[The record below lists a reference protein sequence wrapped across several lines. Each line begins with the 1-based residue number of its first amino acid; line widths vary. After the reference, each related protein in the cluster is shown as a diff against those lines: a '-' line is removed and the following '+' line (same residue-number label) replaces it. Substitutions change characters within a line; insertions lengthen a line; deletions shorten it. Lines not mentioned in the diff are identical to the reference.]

1 MPRRLLSSTLLAL
14 GILSALAGYAVL
26 VLRGTVLD
34 ESATIAGARA
44 ALAEPALRTEL
55 AARTADATVSTLVG
69 AEQAAA
75 LHARGID
82 VRADAATVASSR
94 LDAPAFVAAYDNAVG
109 RIHERVLHDPTVVP
123 TLDLT
128 GLATAAR
135 DELVRLDPA
144 YAAVVMADRPLDV
157 TLPAD
162 QLPDLT
168 DVGRRVSGPRPAV
181 AVLAGVAASI
191 GGLVLTPPDRRR
203 RRLRQVGTLLVAV
216 GLVQLSG
223 SYATHLVLERAG
235 GTTAAVVR
243 SLLQPVLGRLA
254 LPGFVPLAI
263 GALTVAVA
271 HHRTGGPVLRLADH
285 GRAAFL
291 TDPSGRPTEWRF
303 DAAFEPETLRT
314 APTALAHRR

>member
-1 MPRRLLSSTLLAL
+1 MPRRLLGRTLLVL
-14 GILSALAGYAVL
+14 GLLSALAGYAVL

-34 ESATIAGARA
+34 GSATTAGARA

-69 AEQAAA
+69 AEQVAA

-82 VRADAATVASSR
+82 VRADAATVASSL
-94 LDAPAFVAAYDNAVG
+94 LDTPAFVAAYDTAVG
-109 RIHERVLHDPTVVP
+109 QVHERVLHDPKVVP
-123 TLDLT
+123 RLDLT
-128 GLATAAR
+128 GLVAVAR
-135 DELVRLDPA
+135 EELVRTNSI
-144 YAAVVMADRPLDV
+144 YAAVVAVDRPLVV
-157 TLPAD
+157 TLPTGE
-162 QLPDLT
+162 LPDLT
-168 DVGRRVSGPRPAV
+168 GVDRTFSSARAAV
-181 AVLAGVAASI
+181 AVLSGIAASV

-235 GTTAAVVR
+235 GTTAAVAR
-243 SLLQPVLGRLA
+243 ALLQPVLGRLA

-271 HHRTGGPVLRLADH
+271 HRRTGRPADH

-314 APTALAHRR
+314 APTALAHRH